1 MRFLITSILLSL
13 AVLAMGQDLKPDTLS
28 SDTLKPMVKGTISA
42 NDGKVTGN
50 INIVQADSTDGDTTR
65 IELKNAY
72 ITIVNKVK
80 NDDDDEDSGMSDKYQ
95 LTWWNGIDLG
105 VNGILG
111 ADHDFQ
117 LGDASFLEPKY
128 GQSRYISFN
137 FAQTKI
143 KIYKN
148 YIGLTTGMS
157 FQVYNYK
164 YGGSTEFL
172 INGDSLTTMAT
183 PQGKNITKNKLRAS
197 YFAIPLMLEFN
208 TSENPDRAFHIS
220 AGVIGK
226 VKIENMYKQKYEI
239 DGNEN
244 KAGIKGDLGFNT
256 WGLDATARIGYRRL
270 TVFAQVGLLPL
281 FDNDNTPD
289 VYTFATGF
297 FIKV

>member
-1 MRFLITSILLSL
+1 MKYLITSILLSL
-13 AVLAMGQDLKPDTLS
+13 GMLAMGQVQEPDSLKPVT
-28 SDTLKPMVKGTISA
+28 KGTISVK
-42 NDGKVTGN
+42 DGKVTSD
-50 INIVQADSTDGDTTR
+50 IYTVEADSTEGDTTR

-80 NDDDDEDSGMSDKYQ
+80 NDDDDDDDSGFSDKYQ

-117 LGDASFLEPKY
+117 LGDASYLEPKY
-128 GQSRYISFN
+128 GKSRYISFN
-137 FAQTKI
+137 FAQAKI

-164 YGGSTEFL
+164 YGGGTEFV

-256 WGLDATARIGYRRL
+256 WGVDAMARIGYRRL